1 MVMGLVAAGLMIP
14 AVGATGTMAKSGVA
28 LFDSLPSEFTANPLA
43 QQSRIL
49 DAKGNVLATPA
60 EENRIVVPLSK
71 IDPMMQKAQVAI
83 EDSRFFEH
91 GGMDLRG
98 LSRALISNIRGGDVQ
113 GASTLTQQ
121 YVKTSLKESALAE
134 GDREK
139 ADAAV
144 AKNYTRKLQE
154 LKYAVAL
161 EEEVSKEQILEG
173 YLNIVYYGDKAYGVE
188 AASRHYFGHSAAKM
202 SVAEAALLAGTVQQ
216 PSSTDP
222 VNHPKQA
229 FERRNVVIS
238 RMHQLGVITT
248 AQADQAKATPIKSM
262 LRLTYPK
269 TTCASSPQPY
279 YCEYILAWL
288 KQQPALGKTLPERIK
303 KINRGGLTIKTTLDP
318 VLQAYTLKRV
328 QKKVPADNGSFVGGA
343 ATVIEPSTGKVL
355 AMAQS
360 STFGDAKM
368 KYSDNGKALLDW
380 NGATQVNWNVD
391 QKYGG
396 TNGFAFGST
405 AKMYALVTA
414 MEQGRSANSSVNAP
428 FADTK
433 KAHTFY
439 PSDVHD
445 DCGFTG
451 PWPVR
456 NDEPIGGNLA
466 LATATAK
473 SVNTAFAQLVLDLG
487 GCKVRAT
494 MNKMGMHQGNG
505 KEISAVASAL
515 TLGSDDTTPLTIA
528 SSYATLANNGK
539 YCAPR
544 PVESITDP
552 AGKPVKF
559 GVPAC
564 KQVIKASS
572 ASQVTKLLRGVITN
586 GTGRGADIGRPAAGK
601 TGTTDNHVES
611 WFVGYTPQRAT
622 AVWVGTPLTQKR
634 MRGICLDQCYGDVF
648 GGTIAAPLW
657 RSIML
662 QAHEGLPWE
671 SFKTV
676 QADAASTEGVEIPA
690 TYGMTYEQAVA
701 ALEKAGF
708 TAYRAGVM
716 NSERAKD
723 TVAGTSP
730 FGTAPK
736 GSSIGVYLSTGV
748 VPAAPKPA
756 TPTVA
761 AMTAKP
767 STARPATQSSA
778 ATVRST
784 PATRTF
790 SAATPAAR
798 PTSTSSAVQVP
809 AASPVKPAATPTAK
823 KTKATFGN

>member
-1 MVMGLVAAGLMIP
+1 MRGRTAVAPRLGTLLGAFVATAMVMGLVAAGLMIP
-14 AVGATGTMAKSGVA
+14 AVGASGTMAKSGVA

-60 EENRIVVPLSK
+60 EENRVVVPLSK
-71 IDPMMQKAQVAI
+71 IDPMMQKAQIAI

-121 YVKTSLKESALAE
+121 YVKISLQENALAE
-134 GDREK
+134 GDQEAAK
-139 ADAAV
+139 AAV

-173 YLNIVYYGDKAYGVE
+173 YLNLVYYGDKAYGVE
-188 AASRHYFGHSAAKM
+188 AASRHYFGHSANKM
-202 SVAEAALLAGTVQQ
+202 SIAEAALLAGTVRS
-216 PSSTDP
+216 PGSTDP
-222 VNHPKQA
+222 VNNPKRA
-229 FERRNVVIS
+229 FERRNVVIN
-238 RMHQLGVITT
+238 RMHQLGVIST
-248 AQADQAKATPIKSM
+248 AEAEKAKSIPIKSM
-262 LRLTYPK
+262 LNVTYPK
-269 TTCASSPQPY
+269 TTCAASGQPY

-288 KQQPALGKTLPERIK
+288 KQQPSLGKTLPERIK

-318 VLQAYTLKRV
+318 ELQAYTVARV
-328 QKKVPADNGSFVGGA
+328 QKKVPSDNAAFVGAA

-360 STFGDAKM
+360 SKFGDAKM

-380 NGATQVNWNVD
+380 NGSTQVNWNVD

-405 AKMYALVTA
+405 AKMYALATA
-414 MEQGRSANSSVNAP
+414 MEQGRSSNSSVNAP
-428 FADTK
+428 FADTQ
-433 KAHTFY
+433 KAHTFF
-439 PSDVHD
+439 PSQVKDE
-445 DCGFTG
+445 CGFTG

-456 NDEPIGGNLA
+456 NDEPIGGDLP
-466 LATATAK
+466 LSTATAK

-487 GCKVRAT
+487 GCNVAKVMA
-494 MNKMGMHQGNG
+494 KMGMHQGNG
-505 KEISAVASAL
+505 KPITPVASAL

-528 SSYATLANNGK
+528 SSYATLANGGK

-559 GVPAC
+559 AIDAC
-564 KQVIKASS
+564 KQVIRPSS
-572 ASQVTKLLRGVITN
+572 AASVTRLLRGVITN

-634 MRGICLDQCYGDVF
+634 MRGICLDQCYGEVF
-648 GGTIAAPLW
+648 GGTVAAPLW

-662 QAHEGLPWE
+662 QAHKGLKWE
-671 SFKTV
+671 NFKTAE
-676 QADAASTEGVEIPA
+676 ADPASDGGGVPVPA
-690 TYGMTYEQAVA
+690 TYGMSYEDAVA
-701 ALEKAGF
+701 AIEEAGF

-716 NSERAKD
+716 NSARPKGQ
-723 TVAGTSP
+723 VAGTSP

-736 GSSIGVYLSTGV
+736 GSSIGIYLSTGV
-748 VPAAPKPA
+748 SPDTA
-756 TPTVA
+756 TPDQPTVSA
-761 AMTAKP
+761 TTA
-767 STARPATQSSA
+767 
-778 ATVRST
+778 
-784 PATRTF
+784 
-790 SAATPAAR
+790 
-798 PTSTSSAVQVP
+798 
-809 AASPVKPAATPTAK
+809 
-823 KTKATFGN
+823 GN